1 MQFTRSKKVIV
12 ASLVLPVVVGVLIF
26 VGVRQSGVYYL
37 TVSEIKK
44 MTTEQEVRVEGN
56 IVPKSVRWE
65 PAKPLLVFRITDGK
79 QTTNVIFKD
88 FKPDN
93 FQEGKAAIIEGTYNP
108 KTNAI
113 LAQKV
118 MTRCPSR
125 YEKAKE
131 TK

>member
-1 MQFTRSKKVIV
+1 MQFTKSKKVIV

-26 VGVRQSGVYYL
+26 VGVKQSGVYYL
-37 TVSEIKK
+37 TVSEMKK
-44 MTTEQEVRVEGN
+44 LTSEEEVRVEGN
-56 IVPKSVRWE
+56 IVPKSIQWE
-65 PAKPLLVFRITDGK
+65 PAKPLLVFKITDKK
-79 QTTNVIFKD
+79 QTTTIVFKD

-108 KTNAI
+108 KTDTV

-118 MTRCPSR
+118 MTRCPSK